1 MTENP
6 QTPNP
11 IEPPTPGP
19 STPAGSSASSAAP
32 AKPSEPGQTPRR
44 KLIDATTWK
53 FILVGIVN
61 TIVGTTVMFLAYNW
75 LGFGYWV
82 SSALNY
88 IIGSIVSFVLNK
100 YFTFQNKERSLRQVW
115 LFILNIAA
123 CYLVA
128 YGLAKP
134 LVYALTS
141 GLSVKVADNLSMGLG
156 MILFVALNYAGQRF
170 VVFASKTDAAR
181 K

>member
-1 MTENP
+1 MTE
-6 QTPNP
+6 TPVAG
-11 IEPPTPGP
+11 EP
-19 STPAGSSASSAAP
+19 
-32 AKPSEPGQTPRR
+32 PRR

-100 YFTFQNKERSLRQVW
+100 YFTFQNRERSLRQVW

-156 MILFVALNYAGQRF
+156 MILFVVLNYAGQRF